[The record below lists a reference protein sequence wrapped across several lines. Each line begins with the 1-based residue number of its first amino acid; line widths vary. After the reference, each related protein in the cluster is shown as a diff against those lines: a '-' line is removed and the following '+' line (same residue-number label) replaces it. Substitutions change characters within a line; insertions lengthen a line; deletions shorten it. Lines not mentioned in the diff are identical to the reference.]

1 MIEFD
6 IEEIKESIQ
15 DLSDNDKLEVLTE
28 KETEIQS
35 LIDEL
40 EGYLSEIEELK
51 EEIEERQYTA
61 FCNDVQNALKEAGYN
76 IPWDSNGNLTIELG
90 GATITITPMSE
101 KISVFFTSEKHQL
114 SYRELMSKLL
124 SEYKQ
129 DGTFFGLSCQEENLI
144 ANLIETIK
152 TLTNAE
158 GQFSEISGQS

>member
-114 SYRELMSKLL
+114 SYRELMNKLL
-124 SEYKQ
+124 PEYKQ

-152 TLTNAE
+152 TLTNAKE
-158 GQFSEISGQS
+158 LFEEINNE

>member
-15 DLSDNDKLEVLTE
+15 DLSDNDKLKVLEE
-28 KETEIQS
+28 KETEIYS
-35 LIDEL
+35 LIEEL

-51 EEIEERQYTA
+51 EEIEERQHTA
-61 FCNDVQNALKEAGYN
+61 FYNNVQDALKEAGYN
-76 IPWDSNGNLTIELG
+76 IPWDNNGNLTIELG
-90 GATITITPMSE
+90 SATITIMPTSE
-101 KISVFFTSEKHQL
+101 KISVYFTAEKHQL
-114 SYRELMSKLL
+114 SYRELMSRLL
-124 SEYKQ
+124 PDYKQ

-158 GQFSEISGQS
+158 GQFSEISGKS